1 MRKIATLK
9 RAALLGLPLLVTAG
23 VDAQAPARRPVI
35 IDQDCRGPAT
45 TDLLST
51 LALIQSP
58 DTDVLGV
65 TVVSGDQWR
74 DEEVAHTLRLLEI
87 IRRTDIP
94 VVPGAVFP
102 LINRKEEI
110 ARWERLHGRVGYQ
123 GAWNEKPLGN
133 YLGWWAQRGYYEPFH
148 VPDLPEGNPSTKAA
162 SEDAAHFLIR
172 TVRARPGEVT
182 IYAGGPLTNL
192 ALALAIDH
200 EFPSLAKE
208 LVVMGASLRPSAE
221 GTPMA
226 EPTLHAPRRE
236 FNFWWDP
243 EATRMVLRAA
253 WPKITVTT
261 VDISVKT
268 RVSKALLE
276 EIGRS
281 PSPAA
286 QYVAKWSDEQ
296 LMWDEIAALAWLD
309 PSLIT
314 RKRQVYMDIDID
326 HGAGYGNTLSWPPGA
341 NPGLG
346 EQLVTI
352 QEDLD
357 LPRFYRMF
365 VSLMTRCSPGY
376 SRGGLVF
383 LVNGPIWLSLD
394 RHARPS
400 GSGLHP
406 VLPAPGFFRA
416 VTGSPTAQDG
426 SFTRKVG
433 RPRER
438 SELV

>member
-1 MRKIATLK
+1 MPGWAGLFFL
-9 RAALLGLPLLVTAG
+9 AALVGATSVAAEG
-23 VDAQAPARRPVI
+23 RRMVI

-58 DTDVLGV
+58 DTDVLAV

-74 DEEVAHTLRLLEI
+74 DEEVAHTLRLLELI
-87 IRRTDIP
+87 GRTDIP

-102 LINRKEEI
+102 LINRKEET
-110 ARWERLHGRVGYQ
+110 ARWEKLHGRISYQ
-123 GAWNEKPLGN
+123 GAWNEKPLGE
-133 YLGWWAQRGYYEPFH
+133 YPGWWAQRRYYEPFF
-148 VPDLPEGNPSTKAA
+148 VPDLPEGKPTTAAA

-172 TVRARPGEVT
+172 MARKHPGQIT

-200 EFPSLAKE
+200 EFPTLVKE
-208 LVVMGASLRPSAE
+208 LIVMGASLRPVAE

-226 EPTLHAPRRE
+226 EPTLHSPRRE

-253 WPKITVTT
+253 WPRITVTS

-268 RVSKALLE
+268 KFSRALID
-276 EIGRS
+276 EIGRAQT
-281 PSPAA
+281 PAA
-286 QYVAKWSDEQ
+286 RYVAKWADEQ
-296 LMWDEIAALAWLD
+296 LMWDEIAALTWLD
-309 PSLIT
+309 PTLIT
-314 RKRQVYMDIDID
+314 RERSVYMDIDID
-326 HGAGYGNTLSWPPGA
+326 HGAGYGNTLSWPTGS

-346 EQLVTI
+346 EQLVKL

-365 VSLMTRCSPGY
+365 VDLMTRSTP
-376 SRGGLVF
+376 
-383 LVNGPIWLSLD
+383 
-394 RHARPS
+394 
-400 GSGLHP
+400 
-406 VLPAPGFFRA
+406 
-416 VTGSPTAQDG
+416 SPTSSQ
-426 SFTRKVG
+426 
-433 RPRER
+433 P
-438 SELV
+438 

>member
-1 MRKIATLK
+1 MRQRI
-9 RAALLGLPLLVTAG
+9 LLGVLLMSLLG
-23 VDAQAPARRPVI
+23 VSAAQAQARRKVI

-51 LALIQSP
+51 LALIQSS
-58 DTDVLGV
+58 DTEVLGI

-87 IRRTDIP
+87 IGRTDIP

-123 GAWNEKPLGN
+123 GAWNEKPPGS
-133 YLGWWAQRGYYEPFH
+133 YPGWWAKRGYYEPLY
-148 VPDLPEGNPSTKAA
+148 VPELPEGNPTTKAA
-162 SEDAAHFLIR
+162 AEDAPHFL
-172 TVRARPGEVT
+172 VRLVRQHPRQLT
-182 IYAGGPLTNL
+182 IYSGGPLTNL

-200 EFPSLAKE
+200 EFPTLVKE
-208 LVVMGASLRPSAE
+208 LVVMGASLRPVAD
-221 GTPMA
+221 GTLMA

-253 WPKITVTT
+253 WPKITVTS

-268 RVSKALLE
+268 RLSKAVIE

-281 PSPAA
+281 QAPAA
-286 QYVAKWSDEQ
+286 QYVGKWSDEQ
-296 LMWDEIAALAWLD
+296 LMWDEVAALAWLD

-314 RKRQVYMDIDID
+314 KQRSVYMDIDID
-326 HGAGYGNTLSWPPGA
+326 HGAGYGNTLSWASGS

-346 EQLVTI
+346 EQAVTLL
-352 QEDLD
+352 EDLN
-357 LPRFYRMF
+357 LERFYRMF
-365 VSLMTRCSPGY
+365 VDLMTRPT
-376 SRGGLVF
+376 
-383 LVNGPIWLSLD
+383 
-394 RHARPS
+394 
-400 GSGLHP
+400 
-406 VLPAPGFFRA
+406 PAP
-416 VTGSPTAQDG
+416 VSPK
-426 SFTRKVG
+426 R
-433 RPRER
+433 
-438 SELV
+438 

>member
-1 MRKIATLK
+1 MLLP
-9 RAALLGLPLLVTAG
+9 ALLLSTLAADPAS
-23 VDAQAPARRPVI
+23 AAARRPLI

-58 DTDVLGV
+58 ETDVLGV

-87 IRRTDIP
+87 VGRTDIP
-94 VVPGAVFP
+94 VLPGAVFP

-110 ARWERLHGRVGYQ
+110 ARWERLHGRVSYQ
-123 GAWNEKPLGN
+123 GAWNEKPPGN
-133 YLGWWAQRGYYEPFH
+133 YPGWWAKRGYLGPFE
-148 VPDLPEGNPSTKAA
+148 VPALPEGNPTTKAS
-162 SEDAAHFLIR
+162 SEDAAHFL
-172 TVRARPGEVT
+172 VRSVRQRPGQVT
-182 IYAGGPLTNL
+182 LYAGGPLTNL

-200 EFPSLAKE
+200 EFPTLVKE
-208 LVVMGASLRPSAE
+208 LVVMGASVRPVAD

-226 EPTLHAPRRE
+226 DGTLHQPRRE

-253 WPKITVTT
+253 WPRVSVTT

-268 RVSKALLE
+268 RFSKALID
-276 EIGRS
+276 EIGRART
-281 PSPAA
+281 PAA

-314 RKRQVYMDIDID
+314 KQRPVFMDIDID
-326 HGAGYGNTLSWPPGA
+326 HGAGYGNTLTWQAGN

-357 LPRFYRMF
+357 LDRFYRMF
-365 VSLMTRCSPGY
+365 VELMTRPTPGAA
-376 SRGGLVF
+376 
-383 LVNGPIWLSLD
+383 P
-394 RHARPS
+394 AR
-400 GSGLHP
+400 
-406 VLPAPGFFRA
+406 
-416 VTGSPTAQDG
+416 
-426 SFTRKVG
+426 
-433 RPRER
+433 
-438 SELV
+438 

>member
-1 MRKIATLK
+1 MLLP
-9 RAALLGLPLLVTAG
+9 ALLMSVLG
-23 VDAQAPARRPVI
+23 VSAAQAQAPRKLI

-51 LALIQSP
+51 LALIQSS
-58 DTDVLGV
+58 DTEVLGI

-74 DEEVAHTLRLLEI
+74 DEEVAHTLRLLELVG
-87 IRRTDIP
+87 RNDIP

-123 GAWNEKPLGN
+123 GAWNEKPVGN
-133 YLGWWAQRGYYEPFH
+133 YPGWWAKRGYYEPFH
-148 VPDLPEGNPSTKAA
+148 VPELPEGNPTTKAVA
-162 SEDAAHFLIR
+162 EDAPHFLIR
-172 TVRARPGEVT
+172 LARQHPGQVT

-200 EFPSLAKE
+200 EFPTLVKE
-208 LVVMGASLRPSAE
+208 LVVMGASLRPVAE

-226 EPTLHAPRRE
+226 DPTLHQPRRE

-253 WPKITVTT
+253 WPRITVTT

-268 RVSKALLE
+268 RISKAIIE

-281 PSPAA
+281 KIPAA

-296 LMWDEIAALAWLD
+296 LMWDEVAALAWLD

-314 RKRQVYMDIDID
+314 RQRSVYMDIDID
-326 HGAGYGNTLSWPPGA
+326 HGAGYGNTLSWPAGS

-346 EQLVTI
+346 EQAVTV
-352 QEDLD
+352 QEDLN
-357 LPRFYRMF
+357 LERFYRMF
-365 VSLMTRCSPGY
+365 VDLMTRPTPG
-376 SRGGLVF
+376 
-383 LVNGPIWLSLD
+383 
-394 RHARPS
+394 
-400 GSGLHP
+400 
-406 VLPAPGFFRA
+406 PASAKR
-416 VTGSPTAQDG
+416 
-426 SFTRKVG
+426 
-433 RPRER
+433 
-438 SELV
+438 

>member
-1 MRKIATLK
+1 MLLTLLLSVLGVS
-9 RAALLGLPLLVTAG
+9 AAQ
-23 VDAQAPARRPVI
+23 AQAPRKLI

-51 LALIQSP
+51 LALIQSS
-58 DTDVLGV
+58 DTDVLGI

-87 IRRTDIP
+87 VARTDIP
-94 VVPGAVFP
+94 VLPGAVFP

-123 GAWNEKPLGN
+123 GAWNEKPSGN
-133 YLGWWAQRGYYEPFH
+133 HPGWWTQRGYYEPFY
-148 VPDLPEGNPSTKAA
+148 VPDLPEGSPATKASA
-162 SEDAAHFLIR
+162 EDAPHFLIR
-172 TVRARPGEVT
+172 TARQHPGQVT

-200 EFPSLAKE
+200 EFPALVKE
-208 LVVMGASLRPSAE
+208 LVVMGASLRPVAD

-226 EPTLHAPRRE
+226 EPTLHTPRRE

-243 EATRMVLRAA
+243 EATRMVLRAP
-253 WPKITVTT
+253 WPKVTVTS

-268 RVSKALLE
+268 RISNAIIE

-281 PSPAA
+281 KTPAA
-286 QYVAKWSDEQ
+286 QYVAKWADEE

-314 RKRQVYMDIDID
+314 RQRSVYMDIDID
-326 HGAGYGNTLSWPPGA
+326 HGAGYGNTLSWASGS

-346 EQLVTI
+346 EQAVTLL
-352 QEDLD
+352 EDLN
-357 LPRFYRMF
+357 LEGFYRMF
-365 VSLMTRCSPGY
+365 VDLMTRPT
-376 SRGGLVF
+376 
-383 LVNGPIWLSLD
+383 P
-394 RHARPS
+394 RPAS
-400 GSGLHP
+400 
-406 VLPAPGFFRA
+406 AKR
-416 VTGSPTAQDG
+416 
-426 SFTRKVG
+426 
-433 RPRER
+433 
-438 SELV
+438 

>member
-1 MRKIATLK
+1 MGSRRTIA
-9 RAALLGLPLLVTAG
+9 GHAG
-23 VDAQAPARRPVI
+23 VLFLAVMLGAASVSAEGRRKVI

-45 TDLLST
+45 TDLLSA

-87 IRRTDIP
+87 IGRTDIP
-94 VVPGAVFP
+94 VLPGIVFP

-110 ARWERLHGRVGYQ
+110 ARWEKLHGRVGYQ
-123 GAWNEKPLGN
+123 GAWNEKPPGQ
-133 YLGWWAQRGYYEPFH
+133 YPGWWAKRGYLEPFV
-148 VPDLPEGNPSTKAA
+148 VPDLPEGNPTTKAS

-172 TVRARPGEVT
+172 MARKHPGEVT

-192 ALALAIDH
+192 AVALAIDH
-200 EFPSLAKE
+200 EFPTLVKE
-208 LVVMGASLRPSAE
+208 LVLMGASLRPVAD
-221 GTPMA
+221 GTPFA
-226 EPTLHAPRRE
+226 DSTLHTPRRE

-243 EATRMVLRAA
+243 EATRMVLRAP
-253 WPKITVTT
+253 WRKITVTS

-268 RVSKALLE
+268 KFSRALID
-276 EIGRS
+276 EIGRTRT
-281 PSPAA
+281 PAA

-314 RKRQVYMDIDID
+314 RQRTVYMDIDID
-326 HGAGYGNTLSWPPGA
+326 HGAGYGNTLSWPAGS

-346 EQLVTI
+346 EQLVRL

-365 VSLMTRCSPGY
+365 ADLMTR
-376 SRGGLVF
+376 
-383 LVNGPIWLSLD
+383 
-394 RHARPS
+394 
-400 GSGLHP
+400 
-406 VLPAPGFFRA
+406 
-416 VTGSPTAQDG
+416 PTP
-426 SFTRKVG
+426 K
-433 RPRER
+433 
-438 SELV
+438 